1 MIPPGR
7 ADADFPAMPLGEW
20 VETKETLHRWVQVV
34 GKIRLAASP
43 PRNHWWHVA
52 LHVTGRGLTTGPMGR
67 DPIFTIDFDF
77 VDHRLLVHTTAG
89 RTESFSL
96 VGQTVAS
103 FHERTLSALGDL
115 GIALVI
121 DRPEPYGLSS
131 RTPFADDRAHGAYV
145 PEWGTRYWQ
154 VLSSVSQLLEE
165 FAGGFSGKTSPVHH
179 FWHTFDLAVTR
190 FSDRVVDQSP
200 AVDPVT
206 REAYSREVISSGF
219 WFGDASFPEPAFY
232 SSVAPEPAGLAVD
245 TLRPDGAE
253 WVGRAGSH
261 LAVYR
266 YADARAAGDPRA
278 AALSFLDHAYRVGA
292 GRAGWDVDKYDA
304 PHGRTAAPIQ
314 PGEALASGR

>member
-1 MIPPGR
+1 MVPLDRPH
-7 ADADFPAMPLGEW
+7 AEFPAIPLGEW
-20 VETKETLHRWVQVV
+20 IETKETLHRWVQIV
-34 GKIRLAASP
+34 GKIRLAAGP
-43 PRNHWWHVA
+43 PANHWWHVA
-52 LHVTGRGLTTGPMGR
+52 LHVTGRGLTTRPIGR
-67 DPIFTIDFDF
+67 DPVFTIDFDF

-115 GIALVI
+115 GVALVI
-121 DRPEPYGLSS
+121 DQPEPYGLSP
-131 RTPFADDRAHGAYV
+131 RTPFASDQAHRTYV

-154 VLSSVSQLLEE
+154 VLSSIGLVLEE

-179 FWHTFDLAVTR
+179 FWHTFDLAVSR
-190 FSDRVVDQSP
+190 FSDCVVDQSP

-232 SSVAPEPAGLAVD
+232 SSVAPEPVGLASSM
-245 TLRPDGAE
+245 LRPDGAE
-253 WVGRAGSH
+253 WIVRAGSH

-266 YADARAAGDPRA
+266 YDDARATRDPRV
-278 AALSFLDHAYRVGA
+278 AALDFLDNAYRVGA
-292 GRAGWDVDKYDA
+292 RRAGWDVERYDA
-304 PHGRTAAPIQ
+304 PHGRTAAPV
-314 PGEALASGR
+314 